1 MVIQLKD
8 WQVQR
13 RGSVNIGAMDFALQ
27 QEEIISV
34 MGPSGCGKSTWL
46 MTLLG
51 YEELG
56 LSITGDRLQH
66 GKRLAPN
73 AVPSDALY
81 IPQNLPF
88 NPNWEVQG
96 FLSRLPW
103 GNPNLL
109 DTIFPTSP
117 KRLQRVREVLHQ
129 LGLSGRERATV
140 AELSGGEAQRAAVA
154 QVLLMSPK
162 LLIGDEFVSG
172 LDPGMSAWILE
183 RCRENMASSGGAAI
197 LALHDV
203 QTALRISDRILIV
216 FPPYV
221 DTQPW
226 ELKRGDIAWHGNLL
240 NTLLCLARLAKDSIP
255 RESIRVLARY
265 IHHWIE
271 DENAINQFAAQCKDL
286 STVLL
291 SASGEIQ
298 PVEVDLINTPLP
310 LSNEP
315 NRRQE
320 MIHTRV
326 FLSGEFRIGVTLP
339 PTSECNS
346 LTVLA

>member
-1 MVIQLKD
+1 MVLQLKD
-8 WQVQR
+8 WHVQR

-56 LSITGDRLQH
+56 LNITGDRFQQ

-73 AVPSDALY
+73 AVPTESLY
-81 IPQNLPF
+81 IPQSLPF

-103 GNPNLL
+103 GNPSLL
-109 DTIFPTSP
+109 DTIFPTSA

-162 LLIGDEFVSG
+162 LLVGDEFVSG

-197 LALHDV
+197 FALHDV

-226 ELKRGDIAWHGNLL
+226 ELKRSDIAWNGNLL
-240 NTLLCLARLAKDSIP
+240 NTLLCLARLAKDSAP
-255 RESIRVLARY
+255 RESIRILVGY
-265 IHHWIE
+265 VHNWIK
-271 DENAINQFAAQCKDL
+271 DEKALNQFIEQCHGQ

-291 SASGEIQ
+291 NESGEIQ
-298 PVEVDLINTPLP
+298 SVEVDLNNPLP
-310 LSNEP
+310 VSNEL
-315 NRRQE
+315 NKIQE

-326 FLSGEFRIGVTLP
+326 FVQGEFRIGVTLP
-339 PTSECNS
+339 PTSQCKT